1 MNQFHFQ
8 FVVGQDV
15 LPAELGALKRL
26 QAETGAQLD
35 ALLPALL
42 DRVFT
47 GEL

>member
-1 MNQFHFQ
+1 MKAICD
-8 FVVGQDV
+8 VVAE
-15 LPAELGALKRL
+15 PAALKRL
-26 QAETGAQLD
+26 RAETAELD